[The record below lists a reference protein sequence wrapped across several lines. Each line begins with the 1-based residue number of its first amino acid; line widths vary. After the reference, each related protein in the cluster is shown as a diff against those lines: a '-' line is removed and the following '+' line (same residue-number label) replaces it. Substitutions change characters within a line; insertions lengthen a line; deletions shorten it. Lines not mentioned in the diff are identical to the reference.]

1 MGVAAHSSLT
11 VRDAIAWASF
21 CITAVASGQL
31 SMWDAYAHGA
41 YLTLLDGLGL
51 GLGIPE
57 ATAQQLRASCE
68 AVLRTQLP
76 PASLGALSAAAFH
89 VTPPELGG
97 ADGADDAAATTFGAG
112 PFRILKV
119 RASAANRHPRSVR
132 RTRRALPCAMTTHM
146 NELQLRGRQRFG
158 ADGHVKLEFIIGNLS
173 DALLATRSAAA
184 ASAAAAAL
192 GQPARA
198 TV

>member
-1 MGVAAHSSLT
+1 MRLRSASRSHMPATAAAAAHARASLFRCRAFYHGSDGAVGVAAHSSLT

-21 CITAVASGQL
+21 CVTAVASGQL

-68 AVLRTQLP
+68 AFLRTQLP

-119 RASAANRHPRSVR
+119 
-132 RTRRALPCAMTTHM
+132 
-146 NELQLRGRQRFG
+146 
-158 ADGHVKLEFIIGNLS
+158 
-173 DALLATRSAAA
+173 
-184 ASAAAAAL
+184 
-192 GQPARA
+192 
-198 TV
+198 